1 MATPGRGTD
10 PPVEDLLFDEAFRFE
25 FYQAVKLLEMLAPD
39 ALPVAEGSE
48 PEAEPVRFRS
58 RVGLDFPAS
67 EIDQL
72 IRPKA
77 PGPRDGTAPGP
88 PDGPPVMTVN
98 FLGLAG
104 VLGPLPLP
112 MTEVVVERTWRQ
124 DTALR
129 DFLDLFNHRL
139 VSILARARKRY
150 RPAFA
155 WKAPDQGPFAR
166 TAAALAGLGTPGL
179 SGRMAVPDR
188 ALLVYTGLLAQ
199 QPRSQVGLEILLGH
213 YFEIPAAV
221 RPFVGRWLTLDP
233 GDRTALGLSGRHQL
247 LGRGAVL
254 GARVWDQS
262 SGFELCLG
270 PLHLHQFLAFLPIG
284 RAFRSLV
291 DLVRFYAG
299 DGLDFR
305 VRLTLKAGEVPPCR
319 LGWGPR
325 LGWSSWLK
333 TRHFEEDDSQVVVR
347 GERR

>member
-10 PPVEDLLFDEAFRFE
+10 PPLEELLFDEAFRFE

-67 EIDQL
+67 EIDL
-72 IRPKA
+72 LTRGIA
-77 PGPRDGTAPGP
+77 SGP
-88 PDGPPVMTVN
+88 PEMTVN

-155 WKAPDQGPFAR
+155 WKPPDQGPFAR
-166 TAAALAGLGTPGL
+166 TALALQGLGTPGL
-179 SGRMAVPDR
+179 AGRMAVPDR

-199 QPRSQVGLEILLGH
+199 QPRSQSGLEILLGH
-213 YFEIPAAV
+213 YFEIPVAV

-233 GDRTALGLSGRHQL
+233 EDRTALGAIGGGGGGGRHQI
-247 LGRGAVL
+247 LGQGAVL
-254 GARVWDQS
+254 GARIWDQS

-333 TRHFEEDDSQVVVR
+333 TKHFETDDSQVVVR